1 MVLLEAEFNLRIVAV
16 FDAILLD
23 AERSQIAPMAGHC
36 SIFRAFKVE
45 RVDGLEVVQIPDRSE
60 VAPIPAAL
68 EPALNVLG
76 KRFPCASEQ
85 LEERLAMEH
94 PGAPASFAPAGLA
107 TQLYAVRWIFGLL
120 SGDVCERALR

>member
-1 MVLLEAEFNLRIVAV
+1 MTY
-16 FDAILLD
+16 
-23 AERSQIAPMAGHC
+23 HC
-36 SIFRAFKVE
+36 SVLRAFKVE
-45 RVDGLEVVQIPDRSE
+45 RVDRLNVVQIPDRSE

-68 EPALNVLG
+68 ESALNILG
-76 KRFPCASEQ
+76 KRFPRASQQ
-85 LEERLAMEH
+85 LEERLGVEH